1 MGICALEGRRTETP
15 VFRPLRAGRILA
27 PIFRWIL
34 HRLISGVPPGRRT
47 EQLFLESVKASCRG
61 GSGDKV
67 TDQDWSVHNSP
78 RSIDEMNR
86 LKDKVAV
93 VTGSGAGMG
102 EGVVR
107 LFAEE
112 GARVVVSGRDEEKG
126 EAVASEIVAKGARA
140 VFVRADVTVEAE
152 CRALIDKTV
161 ERYGVIDVLVNN
173 VGSAFICMQQ
183 AVKYMKER
191 RQGSIINIGSVN
203 AYIGEPKLMAYSA
216 TKGAMMTLTKNTASY
231 LNQYRIRVNQLNVG
245 WTLTPNERLVKTV
258 EEGRGEDWLEE
269 AVKTRPW
276 GRLLLPRDIAMAA
289 LYFAS
294 DESELITGSVLD
306 LEQYPVGRP
315 PNW

>member
-1 MGICALEGRRTETP
+1 
-15 VFRPLRAGRILA
+15 
-27 PIFRWIL
+27 
-34 HRLISGVPPGRRT
+34 
-47 EQLFLESVKASCRG
+47 
-61 GSGDKV
+61 
-67 TDQDWSVHNSP
+67 
-78 RSIDEMNR
+78 MNR

-102 EGVVR
+102 EGMVR

-112 GARVVVSGRDEEKG
+112 GAAVVVSGRDEEKG
-126 EAVASEIVAKGARA
+126 KAVAAEIVAQGAQA
-140 VFVRADVTVEAE
+140 VFIRADVVVEAD

-161 ERYGVIDVLVNN
+161 ERYGRIDALVNN
-173 VGSAFICMQQ
+173 VGLSTRGTIEDTTVELWDKLFATNVRSAFICMQQ

-191 RQGSIINIGSVN
+191 NQGSIINIGSVN
-203 AYIGEPKLMAYSA
+203 AYIGEPKLTAYSA

-231 LNQYRIRVNQLNVG
+231 LNRYRIRVNQLNVG
-245 WTLTPNERLVKTV
+245 WTLTPNERRVKTV

-294 DESELITGSVLD
+294 DESEVVTGSVLD
-306 LEQYPVGRP
+306 LEQYPVGGP

>member
-1 MGICALEGRRTETP
+1 
-15 VFRPLRAGRILA
+15 
-27 PIFRWIL
+27 
-34 HRLISGVPPGRRT
+34 
-47 EQLFLESVKASCRG
+47 
-61 GSGDKV
+61 
-67 TDQDWSVHNSP
+67 
-78 RSIDEMNR
+78 MNR

-102 EGVVR
+102 EGIVR

-112 GARVVVSGRDEEKG
+112 GASVVVSGRNEAQG
-126 EAVASEIVAKGARA
+126 EAVASDIAAQGAQA
-140 VFVRADVTVEAE
+140 VFIRADVTVEAE

-173 VGSAFICMQQ
+173 VGLSARGNIEDTTVELWDKLFATNVRSAFILMQQ

-191 RQGSIINIGSVN
+191 RCGSIINVGSVN

-231 LNQYRIRVNQLNVG
+231 LNRYRIRVNQLNVG
-245 WTLTPNERLVKTV
+245 WTLTPNERYVKSV
-258 EEGRGEDWLEE
+258 EEGLGENWLED

-315 PNW
+315 PDW

>member
-1 MGICALEGRRTETP
+1 
-15 VFRPLRAGRILA
+15 
-27 PIFRWIL
+27 
-34 HRLISGVPPGRRT
+34 
-47 EQLFLESVKASCRG
+47 
-61 GSGDKV
+61 
-67 TDQDWSVHNSP
+67 
-78 RSIDEMNR
+78 MNR

-102 EGVVR
+102 EGMVR

-126 EAVASEIVAKGARA
+126 EAVAAEIAAQGAQA
-140 VFVRADVTVEAE
+140 VFIRADVEVEAE

-161 ERYGVIDVLVNN
+161 ERYGGIDVLVNN
-173 VGSAFICMQQ
+173 VGLSTRSTIEDTTVELWDRLFAINVRSAFICMQQ

-191 RQGSIINIGSVN
+191 SLNKTQGGSIINIGSVN

-231 LNQYRIRVNQLNVG
+231 LNRYRIRVNQLNVG
-245 WTLTPNERLVKTV
+245 WTLTPNERRVKTV
-258 EEGRGEDWLEE
+258 EEGKGEDWLEE

-276 GRLLLPRDIAMAA
+276 GRLLLPRDIALAA

-306 LEQYPVGRP
+306 LEQYPVGAP
-315 PNW
+315 PNR